1 MNSSLIMAKV
11 LGMPSW
17 VDFWLMIV
25 LAVVNGVL
33 VMFMATKLLQI
44 LQLSNYKAKGVSDWL
59 KQTKFNYW
67 GRLIIVSVLSCA
79 SMLIT
84 NVLLDELLVVRALK
98 YVGVVFY
105 FVFALVYI
113 INTYSVPQKSPIKYT
128 HRMNRLVAVVGILGF
143 LVTIGFMYLSVN
155 YIPYFTTGGVSIVPI
170 FIPLI
175 VLVAHLCTNVVEK
188 AIAKKF
194 IKRAKTKLAKLTDIK
209 VVGVTG
215 SYGKTTV
222 KNIIASILAEKYK
235 VCVTPFSYNTPLGL
249 SKTILE
255 NLEQTDQVFV
265 AEMGARN
272 VGDIAQLCDMVQPT
286 IGVITG
292 IGNQHM
298 ATFGNTQNLVK
309 TKSEI
314 VEYITNRKGTMVFN
328 TDTALADQMYNDCD
342 CKKIQVSLNG
352 NNNIYATDI
361 KSTKNGSTFTL
372 CIGKEKYKN
381 VTTTLLGE
389 HNISNILTAVG
400 VAKELGLTGEQI
412 VEAIS
417 KLVPTAHRLALVPST
432 NALVVIDDAYNG
444 SVEGTKSALNVL
456 SKFDGT
462 KVVIT
467 PGLVEL
473 GKEQFNSNFEFGR
486 DMAKVADYVIITGVV
501 NYEAISAGLE
511 FCNFETNKIIRA
523 GTLNQAV
530 SMLASIT
537 NPGDVVLFENDLPDN
552 YI

>member
-1 MNSSLIMAKV
+1 MNSLIMSKV

-17 VDFWLMIV
+17 VDFWLMIA
-25 LAVVNGVL
+25 LAVVNGVIA
-33 VMFMATKLLQI
+33 VFMSTKILQI
-44 LQLSNYKAKGVSDWL
+44 LQLSNYKTKGVLDWL

-79 SMLIT
+79 AMLIT
-84 NVLLDELLVVRALK
+84 NVLLDELLVVRPLK
-98 YVGVVFY
+98 YVSTIFY
-105 FVFALVYI
+105 FVFSLVYI
-113 INTYSVPQKSPIKYT
+113 INTYSVPQKSPIRYT
-128 HRMNRLVAVVGILGF
+128 HRMNRLVAVVGILSF
-143 LVTIGFMYLSVN
+143 FVTIGFMYLSVN
-155 YIPYFTTGGVSIVPI
+155 CIPYFTAGGIAFVPML
-170 FIPLI
+170 IPLI
-175 VLVAHLCTNVVEK
+175 VYLAHLCTNEIEK

-194 IKRAKTKLAKLTDIK
+194 IKKAKTKLSTHTDIK

-215 SYGKTTV
+215 SFGKTTV
-222 KNIIASILAEKYK
+222 KNIIASLLAEKYK

-255 NLEQTDQVFV
+255 NLEDGDQVFV

-298 ATFGNTQNLVK
+298 ATFGSSQNLVK
-309 TKSEI
+309 AKGELA
-314 VEYITNRKGTMVFN
+314 EYITNRNGTMVFN
-328 TDTALADQMYNDCD
+328 TDTVLAEQMYNGCA
-342 CKKIQVSLNG
+342 CKKVQVSLNSRHQ
-352 NNNIYATDI
+352 IYATDI
-361 KSTKNGSTFTL
+361 QSSKNGSTFTL
-372 CIGKEKYKN
+372 YIGKEKFKDVN
-381 VTTTLLGE
+381 TTLLGE

-400 VAKELGLTGEQI
+400 VAVELGLTGEQI
-412 VEAIS
+412 VSGIA
-417 KLVPTAHRLALVPST
+417 KLIPTAHRLALVPST

-501 NYEAISAGLE
+501 NYDAISSGLQ
-511 FCNFETNKIIRA
+511 FCNFAENKIIRA
-523 GTLNQAV
+523 GTLSQAV
-530 SMLASIT
+530 NMLPSIT